1 MKTAM
6 ISPKNRPQGLQ
17 AQLQAYLNDVA
28 AWLLQVG
35 RPDLTK
41 NLKDAVEARRS
52 TTPTV
57 VVIGETSRGK
67 SSLVNALLNRTELS
81 PTGLDST
88 TGCNV
93 VLRHADHL
101 QAKVRLIQTGEIVDI
116 PIDEIE
122 DWTTVEGNPDNQRG
136 VFAVILGVDC
146 PLLEQMTIVDTP
158 GVGGLDA
165 GHGALAAQAAAAAD
179 AVVLVVDPNAPISGP
194 ELRFLTNVAEKVD
207 NVAIVLTKVEDY
219 PEWRTMA
226 QTDAQLVAAKAPRLA
241 EAPVFPV
248 SNLLA
253 LNPAYRAESGIG
265 AVEQHLRARVAART
279 EVLRYANILRVAESC
294 LAEVGRVERAQHA
307 VLEAG
312 EGTLEVLKAE
322 RARLDSVG
330 VDGKKLVRDLDDGLR
345 RLSLDRA
352 DGLNRGMRDLRTSY
366 DEHVAT
372 LRVDAISALPAQLIS
387 DVTALADRLSEDARD
402 RLTTLIEELI
412 LQVDAVAPELAS
424 LEQLYSGQLAES
436 VTLDTPRKRAANRV
450 ERLSTLV
457 SFSSGRSIGSLAASL
472 PLIALGGAP
481 FIIAGLGLGAV
492 FAFHMHRGRG
502 DVARQNEFKSWMREQ
517 LAEAERQLNNDF
529 SRAMIDISHELRSAL
544 AERVE
549 TRKAEVGQAIREC
562 EAAVA
567 VELGQRK
574 SQAEAIE
581 RRLADLQ
588 VVAHRG
594 NELRTSLMHLDL
606 SRTEVKG
613 RE

>member
-1 MKTAM
+1 MTTTTS
-6 ISPKNRPQGLQ
+6 SPTSRSRELQ
-17 AQLQAYLNDVA
+17 AEIQAYLNDVA
-28 AWLLQVG
+28 AWLLKAG
-35 RPDLTK
+35 RSDLTK

-81 PTGLDST
+81 PIGLDTT

-93 VLRHADHL
+93 VLHHADHL
-101 QAKVRLIQTGEIVDI
+101 QARVRLIETGEIVDI

-122 DWTTVEGNPDNQRG
+122 DWATVDGNPDNQRG

-165 GHGALAAQAAAAAD
+165 GHGALAAEAAAAAD
-179 AVVLVVDPNAPISGP
+179 AAVLVVDPNAPISGP
-194 ELRFLTNVAEKVD
+194 ELRFLANVAEKVD

-226 QTDAQLVAAKAPRLA
+226 ETDAQLVAGQVPRLA
-241 EAPVFPV
+241 ETPVFPV
-248 SNLLA
+248 SNILA
-253 LNPAYRAESGIG
+253 MNPADRAESGIET
-265 AVEQHLRARVAART
+265 VEEHLRSRIAART
-279 EVLRYANILRVAESC
+279 EVLRYANILRVAESG
-294 LAEVGRVERAQHA
+294 LAEVGRVQRAQHA
-307 VLEAG
+307 ALEAG
-312 EGTLEVLKAE
+312 AGTLAALKAE
-322 RARLDSVG
+322 RTRLESVG
-330 VDGKKLVRDLDDGLR
+330 VDGKKLLRDLDDGLR

-372 LRVDAISALPAQLIS
+372 LKPDAISALPAQLIS
-387 DVTALADRLSEDARD
+387 DVTALADRLSEEARD
-402 RLTTLIEELI
+402 RLTALTEDLIF
-412 LQVDAVAPELAS
+412 QVDAVVPELAS

-529 SRAMIDISHELRSAL
+529 SRAMIDVSHELRSAL
-544 AERVE
+544 AERIE
-549 TRKAEVGQAIREC
+549 TRKAEVSQAIREC

-574 SQAEAIE
+574 RQAEAIE

-588 VVAHRG
+588 VVARRG
-594 NELRTSLMHLDL
+594 STLRTSLMELDV
-606 SRTEVKG
+606 SRTEGRG

>member
-1 MKTAM
+1 MTTTA
-6 ISPKNRPQGLQ
+6 SPPKSRPQEFQDGI
-17 AQLQAYLNDVA
+17 QAYLNDVA
-28 AWLLQVG
+28 AWLRKAG
-35 RPDLTK
+35 RSDLTK

-52 TTPTV
+52 ATPTV

-81 PTGLDST
+81 PIGLDTT

-93 VLRHADHL
+93 VLHHADHL
-101 QAKVRLIQTGEIVDI
+101 QAKVRLIETGDIVDI
-116 PIDEIE
+116 PLDDVE
-122 DWTTVEGNPDNQRG
+122 DWATVDGNPDNQRG

-165 GHGALAAQAAAAAD
+165 GHGALAAEAAAAAD

-219 PEWRTMA
+219 QEWRTMA
-226 QTDAQLVAAKAPRLA
+226 ETDVRLVSAKVPRLA
-241 EAPVFPV
+241 EAPLFPV
-248 SNLLA
+248 SNVLA
-253 LNPAYRAESGIG
+253 MNPADRAESGINTL
-265 AVEQHLRARVAART
+265 EEHLKARIAART

-294 LAEVGRVERAQHA
+294 LAEVGRAQHA
-307 VLEAG
+307 QQVALEAG
-312 EGTLEVLKAE
+312 ADTLTALKAE
-322 RARLDSVG
+322 RTRLESVG
-330 VDGKKLVRDLDDGLR
+330 VDGKKLMSDLDDGLR

-366 DEHVAT
+366 DEHVAS
-372 LRVDAISALPAQLIS
+372 LRADAISALPAQLIS
-387 DVTALADRLSEDARD
+387 DVTALADRLSEEARD
-402 RLTTLIEELI
+402 RLTTLTEELI
-412 LQVDAVAPELAS
+412 LQADAVAPELAS
-424 LEQLYSGQLAES
+424 LEQLFSSQLAES
-436 VTLDTPRKRAANRV
+436 VALDTPRKRAANRV

-502 DVARQNEFKSWMREQ
+502 DVARQNEFKNWMREQ

-529 SRAMIDISHELRSAL
+529 SRAMIDINHELRAAL
-544 AERVE
+544 AERIE
-549 TRKAEVGQAIREC
+549 TRKAEVSQAIREC
-562 EAAVA
+562 EAGMAL
-567 VELGQRK
+567 ELGQRK

-581 RRLADLQ
+581 RRLADLE
-588 VVAHRG
+588 VVARRG
-594 NELRTSLMHLDL
+594 STLRASLMELDV
-606 SRTEVKG
+606 SRTVVSEP
-613 RE
+613 